1 MAMNEENK
9 EILSGEAEDENAV
22 NEPVSD
28 GAAADISK
36 AQPEGEEQSSEP
48 VKLSRKQQ
56 FWQFLKFTLFSLSA
70 GIIQF
75 LLQSTLFDWTHALT
89 YWQAYPIALA
99 ASVIWNFTF
108 NRKFT
113 FKASSNVPIAMT
125 LVIVYNLLIVVPF
138 AILGEYLVS
147 LWGDAF
153 GMLITVLLL
162 LINFATEFFWDKFVV
177 FNDKIISRIE
187 RLFKRK
193 KQ

>member
-1 MAMNEENK
+1 MAMNEIDE
-9 EILSGEAEDENAV
+9 EISSGETTAENTV
-22 NEPVSD
+22 NELL
-28 GAAADISK
+28 
-36 AQPEGEEQSSEP
+36 PEGAEPAATAEGVSSEAP
-48 VKLSRKQQ
+48 VKLTRKQQ

-89 YWQAYPIALA
+89 YWQAYPIALT

-113 FKASSNVPIAMT
+113 FKASSNIPIAMA
-125 LVIVYNLLIVVPF
+125 LVVVYNVLIVVPF

-147 LWGDAF
+147 LLGDAF
-153 GMLITVLLL
+153 GMLVTVILL
-162 LINFATEFFWDKFVV
+162 LINFATKFFWDKFIV
-177 FNDKIISRIE
+177 FNDKIVSRIE